1 MNWALDLLAAVP
13 SPAPVPT
20 HSSPSS
26 GVSIVQ
32 LMTAG
37 GVGAI
42 LLAIVNWLLRD
53 RKKQALD
60 AEKTDVDTKLA
71 YLNTVIERLDAEAKR
86 SLAERDRLQ
95 GELTA
100 EQERNAI
107 LRKRVRDLEDEIDG
121 VRKSARETQHKCDE
135 LAHRLKE
142 LVEISQEEDPK

>member
-1 MNWALDLLAAVP
+1 MTWLEAVLAAVP
-13 SPAPVPT
+13 SPAP
-20 HSSPSS
+20 SPSSATALS
-26 GVSIVQ
+26 GVSIIQ

-135 LAHRLKE
+135 LAERLRE
-142 LVEISQEEDPK
+142 LVDIAHEEDPK

>member
-1 MNWALDLLAAVP
+1 MWTDVILAAIP
-13 SPAPVPT
+13 SPAPT
-20 HSSPSS
+20 LPSGS
-26 GVSIVQ
+26 GVGGVSIIA

-53 RKKQALD
+53 RKKQAAD
-60 AEKTDVDTKLA
+60 TTQTDVETKLA
-71 YLNTVIERLDAEAKR
+71 YLNTVIERLDSEARR

-121 VRKSARETQHKCDE
+121 VRRSARETQHKCDD
-135 LAHRLKE
+135 LAAKLKE
-142 LVEISQEEDPK
+142 LVDITQEEESK

>member
-1 MNWALDLLAAVP
+1 MNWIEMALAAIP
-13 SPAPVPT
+13 SPAPTP
-20 HSSPSS
+20 SSPNS
-26 GVSIVQ
+26 GLSIIQ

-42 LLAIVNWLLRD
+42 LLAFVNWLLRD
-53 RKKQALD
+53 RKKQAAD
-60 AEKTDVDTKLA
+60 VVQTDVETKLA

-95 GELTA
+95 GELTQ

-107 LRKRVRDLEDEIDG
+107 LRKRMRDLEDELDG

-135 LAHRLKE
+135 LAAKLKD
-142 LVEISQEEDPK
+142 LVELTQEEEPK